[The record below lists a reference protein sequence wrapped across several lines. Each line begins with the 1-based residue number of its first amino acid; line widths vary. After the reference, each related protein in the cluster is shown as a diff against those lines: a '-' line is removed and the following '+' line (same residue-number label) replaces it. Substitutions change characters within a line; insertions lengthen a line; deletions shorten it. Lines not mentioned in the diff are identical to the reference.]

1 MEEDILFLV
10 KLLFCKI
17 YANDAYIRQENR
29 NGCLFEILHS
39 FYPNIKSTIE
49 KNPTTFLDITIM
61 KR

>member
-17 YANDAYIRQENR
+17 YANDAYIRQENGR
-29 NGCLFEILHS
+29 LFEILHS

-49 KNPTTFLDITIM
+49 KNPTAFLDITIM